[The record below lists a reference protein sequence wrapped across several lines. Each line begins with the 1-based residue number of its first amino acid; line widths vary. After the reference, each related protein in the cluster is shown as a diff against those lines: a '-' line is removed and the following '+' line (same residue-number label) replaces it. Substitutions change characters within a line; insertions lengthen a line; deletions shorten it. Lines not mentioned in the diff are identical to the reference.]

1 MMKTTA
7 TTPDEYV
14 ECLGGWQRDTV
25 ERLRKAV
32 RTDRRLE
39 EALKWGHLVYLFEGP
54 VLLIR
59 AEETRVL
66 FGFWRGKRLLEIES
80 RLVPSGKYEMA
91 TVELREGDSVTTTTA
106 KKLAKAAADLNGEL
120 GDPRDAAKPVKKA
133 KTAKKTKLAKNTK
146 VAKKAKTTTKAQSAK
161 KVTATKKANR

>member
-1 MMKTTA
+1 MMRTAA

-14 ECLGGWQRDTV
+14 ECLDGWQRDTV

-91 TVELREGDSVTTTTA
+91 TVELREGDSVTATTA
-106 KKLAKAAADLNGEL
+106 KKLAQAAADLNGEL
-120 GDPRDAAKPVKKA
+120 GDPRDAAKPVKTAKTVTKA
-133 KTAKKTKLAKNTK
+133 KLAE
-146 VAKKAKTTTKAQSAK
+146 KAKSPTKAQSAK
-161 KVTATKKANR
+161 KATARKATAKKKAQRP

>member
-39 EALKWGHLVYLFEGP
+39 EALKWGHLVYLFGGP

-106 KKLAKAAADLNGEL
+106 KKLAKAAADLNGEF

-133 KTAKKTKLAKNTK
+133 KTAKTAKKTKL
-146 VAKKAKTTTKAQSAK
+146 AKKAKTTTKAQSAK